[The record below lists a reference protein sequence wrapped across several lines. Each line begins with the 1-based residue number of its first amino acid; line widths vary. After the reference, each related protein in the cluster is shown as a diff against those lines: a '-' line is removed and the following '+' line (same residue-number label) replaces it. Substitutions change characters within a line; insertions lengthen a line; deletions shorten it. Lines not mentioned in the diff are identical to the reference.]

1 MKSICVWLW
10 KDSGNGYAL
19 RSVIRRA
26 ERFFNT
32 YSDGEKEVYIMK
44 VSKKIL
50 ALSLAACMTVPFFG
64 ACGSNSASDST
75 DSTAAPEAEGDFT
88 GTMVIGGIG
97 PLTGGAAVYG
107 NAVKNGIQLAVD
119 EINAAGG
126 VNGIK
131 LELNFQDDEHNEEKA
146 VNAYNTLKDKDM
158 KLLIGTVTSNPCI
171 AVAAESAKDNIF
183 QLTPSGSAVDCVAN
197 DNAFR
202 ICFNDP
208 NQGTASAQYIAQN
221 GLATKVAAIYDSS
234 DVYSTGIYEKFAAE
248 AANQNLEVAAAE
260 AFTADSKTDFSVQIQ
275 KVQESGAELLF
286 LPIYYQEAALIL
298 QQADKAGLNVKYFG
312 CDGLDG
318 LIDQLGDDVAISEGV
333 MLLTPFAADAT
344 DEKTVAFTTAY
355 KNAYNGEVPIQFAA
369 DGYDAVYAVKAAME
383 KAGITDASISASDLC
398 DALKTAMTEIT
409 VEGVTGTITW
419 TADGEPT
426 KDPKAM
432 QIVITENEDG
442 TKTGSYAAL

>member
-1 MKSICVWLW
+1 MK
-10 KDSGNGYAL
+10 
-19 RSVIRRA
+19 
-26 ERFFNT
+26 F
-32 YSDGEKEVYIMK
+32 
-44 VSKKIL
+44 SKKIL
-50 ALSLAACMTVPFFG
+50 AFSLAACLTMPFLAG
-64 ACGSNSASDST
+64 CSNNSAADTNADASVDS
-75 DSTAAPEAEGDFT
+75 GDFT

-97 PLTGGAAVYG
+97 PVTGGAAVYG
-107 NAVKNGIQLAVD
+107 NAVKNGIQLAID

-158 KLLIGTVTSNPCI
+158 KLLIGTVTSNPCV
-171 AVAAESAKDNIF
+171 AVAAETVKDNMF

-221 GLATKVAAIYDSS
+221 NVATKVAVIYDSS
-234 DVYSTGIYEKFAAE
+234 DVYSTGIYEKFNAE
-248 AANQNLEVAAAE
+248 AAVQGIEVVAAE

-298 QQADKAGLNVKYFG
+298 QQANKAGLEVKYFG

-318 LIDQLGDDVAISEGV
+318 IIDQLGEDVAIAEDV
-333 MLLTPFAADAT
+333 MLLTPFAADAQ

-355 KNAYNGEVPIQFAA
+355 KNAYNNEVPIQFAA

-383 KAGITDASISASDLC
+383 QANITDASISASDLC
-398 DALKTAMTEIT
+398 DALKTAMTEISL
-409 VEGVTGTITW
+409 EGVTGNITW
-419 TADGEPT
+419 DADGEPT

-432 QIVITENEDG
+432 KIIITENEDG
-442 TKTGSYAAL
+442 TKTGSYTAL

>member
-1 MKSICVWLW
+1 MK
-10 KDSGNGYAL
+10 
-19 RSVIRRA
+19 
-26 ERFFNT
+26 F
-32 YSDGEKEVYIMK
+32 
-44 VSKKIL
+44 SKKIL
-50 ALSLAACMTVPFFG
+50 AFSLAACMTVPFLAG
-64 ACGSNSASDST
+64 CSSKDTTTT
-75 DSTAAPEAEGDFT
+75 DNSTADAASTADSGDFT
-88 GTMVIGGIG
+88 GTLVIGGIG
-97 PLTGGAAVYG
+97 PVTGGAAVYG
-107 NAVKNGIQLAVD
+107 NAVKNGIQLAID

-171 AVAAESAKDNIF
+171 AVAAETVKDNMF

-208 NQGTASAQYIAQN
+208 NQGVASAQYIAQN
-221 GLATKVAAIYDSS
+221 GLASKVAVIYDSS

-248 AANQNLEVAAAE
+248 AANQNIDVVAAE
-260 AFTADSKTDFSVQIQ
+260 AFTSDSKTDFSVQIQ

-298 QQADKAGLNVKYFG
+298 QQASKAGLAVKYFG

-318 LIDQLGDDVAISEGV
+318 LIDQLGDDVAIAEGV
-333 MLLTPFAADAT
+333 MLLTPFAADAQ

-355 KNAYNGEVPIQFAA
+355 KAA

-432 QIVITENEDG
+432 EIVVTENEDG